1 MNRSQKE
8 AQVTE
13 LRQIF
18 EAHQLMVVTH
28 QTGLT
33 VAEASELRN
42 QMRDAGAKF
51 RITKN
56 RLAKIAIK
64 GSKFEQLADQFS
76 GPTAIA
82 VSEDPVA
89 AAKVISEFA
98 KTNDNLVILGGALDE
113 KALDAVGVAA
123 LAKLPSL
130 DDLRSKLIGVLQA
143 PAGKLASILQA
154 PAGQL
159 ARVVSAYSIREQTE

>member
-1 MNRSQKE
+1 
-8 AQVTE
+8 
-13 LRQIF
+13 
-18 EAHQLMVVTH
+18 
-28 QTGLT
+28 
-33 VAEASELRN
+33 
-42 QMRDAGAKF
+42 MRDAGAKF
-51 RITKN
+51 RVTKN

-89 AAKVISEFA
+89 AAKVVSEFA
-98 KTNDNLVILGGALDE
+98 KTNDKLVILGGALGE
-113 KALDAVGVAA
+113 KMLDAAGVAA

-143 PAGKLASILQA
+143 PAGKLASVVQA
-154 PAGQL
+154 PAAQL
-159 ARVVSAYSIREQTE
+159 ARVLSAYGRTE

>member
-1 MNRSQKE
+1 VDRSQKE
-8 AQVTE
+8 AQVVE
-13 LRQIF
+13 LRKTF
-18 EAHQLMVVTH
+18 EVHHLMVITH

-33 VAEASELRN
+33 VAEVSILRN

-51 RITKN
+51 RVTKN

-89 AAKVISEFA
+89 AAKVVSEFA
-98 KTNDNLVILGGALDE
+98 KTNDKLVILGGALGE
-113 KALDAVGVAA
+113 KMLDAAGVAA

-143 PAGKLASILQA
+143 PAGKLASVVQA
-154 PAGQL
+154 PAAQL
-159 ARVVSAYSIREQTE
+159 ARVLSAYGRTE

>member
-1 MNRSQKE
+1 VDRSQKE
-8 AQVTE
+8 AQVAE
-13 LRQIF
+13 LRQTF
-18 EAHQLMVVTH
+18 EAHHLMVITH

-33 VAEASELRN
+33 VAEVSVLRN

-51 RITKN
+51 RVTKN

-89 AAKVISEFA
+89 AAKVVSEFA
-98 KTNDNLVILGGALDE
+98 KTNDKLVILGGALGE
-113 KALDAVGVAA
+113 KMLDAAGVAA

-143 PAGKLASILQA
+143 PAGKLASVVQA
-154 PAGQL
+154 PAAQL
-159 ARVVSAYSIREQTE
+159 ARVLSAYGRTE

>member
-1 MNRSQKE
+1 VDRSQKE
-8 AQVTE
+8 AQVVE
-13 LRQIF
+13 LRQTF
-18 EAHQLMVVTH
+18 EAHHLMVITH

-33 VAEASELRN
+33 VAEVSILRN

-51 RITKN
+51 RVTKN

-89 AAKVISEFA
+89 AAKVVSEFA
-98 KTNDNLVILGGALDE
+98 KTNDKLVIIGGALDE
-113 KALDAVGVAA
+113 KVLDVAGVAA
-123 LAKLPSL
+123 LARLPSL
-130 DDLRSKLIGVLQA
+130 DNLRSKLISVLQA
-143 PAGKLASILQA
+143 PAGKLASVIQA
-154 PAGQL
+154 PAAQL
-159 ARVVSAYSIREQTE
+159 ARVMSAQGRTE

>member
-1 MNRSQKE
+1 MDRSQKE
-8 AQVTE
+8 AQVVE
-13 LRQIF
+13 LRQTF
-18 EAHQLMVVTH
+18 EAHHLMVITH

-33 VAEASELRN
+33 VAEVSILRN

-51 RITKN
+51 RVTKN

-89 AAKVISEFA
+89 AAKVVSEFA
-98 KTNDNLVILGGALDE
+98 KTNDKLVIIGGALDE
-113 KALDAVGVAA
+113 KVLDVAGVVA
-123 LAKLPSL
+123 LARLPSL
-130 DDLRSKLIGVLQA
+130 DNLRSKLISVLQA
-143 PAGKLASILQA
+143 PAGKLASVIQA
-154 PAGQL
+154 PAAQL
-159 ARVVSAYSIREQTE
+159 ARVMSAQGRTE